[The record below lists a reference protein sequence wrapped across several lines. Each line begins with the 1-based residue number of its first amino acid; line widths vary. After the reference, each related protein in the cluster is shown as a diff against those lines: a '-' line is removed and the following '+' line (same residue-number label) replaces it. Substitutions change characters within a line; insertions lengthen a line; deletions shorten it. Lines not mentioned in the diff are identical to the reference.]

1 MNTWKKIRTEN
12 RKKWKHNEQTGFLH
26 VSISDEKMKACLT
39 QAPQT
44 QTSRR
49 VRRRPVVAAICT
61 LGLVLAMVCT
71 PLGSYATQFLFQP
84 VSTQKPTEQIHPH
97 YGFQQEAPLTCLS
110 EKTLRWSYHARLSVQ
125 GFSRATDRGPQ
136 SDGCFCPDSGQN
148 GRDVFYSRAMRDTGT
163 VLSGCR
169 RCNRFYQRCFVTLYI
184 TNRCFRCHCARRL
197 SLSAFADSTPI
208 TSYKK
213 EGNFPSFLCMFI
225 FG

>member
-110 EKTLRWSYHARLSVQ
+110 EKTLDGVITRVYQYRDFHVRLTEDHNQMDASAQIQDKTDGTFFTAELCGTQAQCYQDADGAIAFISDVSLPCTLRIAVSGAIAREDFLFLLSQ
-125 GFSRATDRGPQ
+125 I
-136 SDGCFCPDSGQN
+136 
-148 GRDVFYSRAMRDTGT
+148 
-163 VLSGCR
+163 
-169 RCNRFYQRCFVTLYI
+169 QRL
-184 TNRCFRCHCARRL
+184 
-197 SLSAFADSTPI
+197 
-208 TSYKK
+208 
-213 EGNFPSFLCMFI
+213 
-225 FG
+225 